1 MLIVAYLSGMEDV
14 CAGAAGGF
22 GSTLSQEFDLHQ
34 LQNGIFKYAVVT
46 AYKFKCWT
54 SALTPLFTSGYFKS
68 PLLLKDKFW
77 NAVSSQIC
85 CDSDT
90 SFYTGMFSCLVFREV
105 FPWNGTLS
113 FGWTV
118 WRLH

>member
-46 AYKFKCWT
+46 AYKFKC
-54 SALTPLFTSGYFKS
+54 
-68 PLLLKDKFW
+68 
-77 NAVSSQIC
+77 
-85 CDSDT
+85 
-90 SFYTGMFSCLVFREV
+90 
-105 FPWNGTLS
+105 
-113 FGWTV
+113 
-118 WRLH
+118 